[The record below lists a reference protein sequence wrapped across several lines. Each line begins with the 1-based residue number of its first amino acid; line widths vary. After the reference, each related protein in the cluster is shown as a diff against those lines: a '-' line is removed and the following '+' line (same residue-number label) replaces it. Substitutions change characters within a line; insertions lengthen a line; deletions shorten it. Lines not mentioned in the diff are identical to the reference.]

1 MEQLLEE
8 IRSCSV
14 CSNYLPY
21 LPKPIV
27 QAGKNARIVII
38 GQAPGQKVQ
47 NSGVPWDDRSGDEL
61 RRWLGVTKEQ
71 FYDETL
77 FALVPMGF
85 CYPGKGVS
93 GDLPPRSECAP
104 LWHQSLLSGM
114 PELKLIILVGKYAQ
128 NYYLK
133 NTTRQSL
140 TATVRN
146 YLNYLPTYLPLV
158 HPSPRNSIWQRRN
171 PWFEIEIVTF
181 LQQLVTQMLSEPTM

>member
-14 CSNYLPY
+14 CLNYLPY
-21 LPKPIV
+21 SPKPII
-27 QAGKNARIVII
+27 QASKNARIVII

-61 RRWLGVTKEQ
+61 RRWLGVTREQ

-93 GDLPPRSECAP
+93 GDLPPRPECAP
-104 LWHQSLLSGM
+104 LWHESLLNYMS
-114 PELKLIILVGKYAQ
+114 EIKLIILVGKYAQ

-133 NTTRQSL
+133 HSAKPSL
-140 TATVRN
+140 TETVRS
-146 YLNYLPTYLPLV
+146 YLSYLPTYLPLV
-158 HPSPRNSIWQRRN
+158 HPSPRNGIWQRKN
-171 PWFEIEIVTF
+171 PWFEIEVLPF
-181 LQQLVTQMLSEPTM
+181 LQQLVKKAFQDKLA